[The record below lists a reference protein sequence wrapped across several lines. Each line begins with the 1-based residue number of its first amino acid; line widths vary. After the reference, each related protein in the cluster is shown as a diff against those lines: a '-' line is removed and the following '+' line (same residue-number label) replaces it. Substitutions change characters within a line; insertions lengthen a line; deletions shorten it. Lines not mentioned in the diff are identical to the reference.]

1 MANEKIEVGYRHIG
15 SLGVDYH
22 HKFLLYTDKTG
33 KQYTISGWTG
43 TEISEKLPLGK
54 IHIETGLPT
63 YIGLPMMLK
72 IQIILII
79 EGQLGT

>member
-1 MANEKIEVGYRHIG
+1 MG
-15 SLGVDYH
+15 
-22 HKFLLYTDKTG
+22 
-33 KQYTISGWTG
+33 TG

>member
-33 KQYTISGWTG
+33 KQYTIRDLCKKVFPPTA
-43 TEISEKLPLGK
+43 
-54 IHIETGLPT
+54 ET
-63 YIGLPMMLK
+63 
-72 IQIILII
+72 
-79 EGQLGT
+79 

>member
-54 IHIETGLPT
+54 IHECSG
-63 YIGLPMMLK
+63 YISTCVSSR
-72 IQIILII
+72 ISRVIY
-79 EGQLGT
+79 